1 MRMKEHMPPEVAE
14 SILDLRG
21 RATTAED
28 SRVFPT
34 VEEVTGVPAR
44 TFRQWA
50 DDHADA
56 FR

>member
-1 MRMKEHMPPEVAE
+1 MPRKVVE

-28 SRVFPT
+28 SRVLPT
-34 VEEVTGVPAR
+34 VADVTGAPAR

-50 DDHADA
+50 ADHADA